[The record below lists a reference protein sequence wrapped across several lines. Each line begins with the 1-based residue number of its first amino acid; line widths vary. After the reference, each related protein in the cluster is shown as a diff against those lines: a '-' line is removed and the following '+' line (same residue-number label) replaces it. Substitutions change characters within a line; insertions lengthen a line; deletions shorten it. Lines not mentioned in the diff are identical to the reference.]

1 MSPEKDDELLSE
13 FEKLISDQA
22 YMKAVDFA
30 TSPRENGAIE
40 PREHFKYR
48 FFGKDHVFLKALA
61 KAAKSEGD
69 GKAWLDELS
78 LPRWFIKVT
87 DVPKDWYKK
96 NGWYRDYRK
105 NILEAQ
111 IRCARHVI
119 NNPSLDNS
127 QTGWAELAEQAKF
140 PMGFVY
146 ELSHLL
152 KDDEFHGLPGQKLRK
167 IPVVLERG
175 YGAEGQAAY
184 LIIEQLKLGI
194 PSEPYSHP
202 IKMSNIPNS
211 EDFQKAIARAFEYV
225 KRELLMSGDYEKE
238 NMPVFRWWVK
248 PAPNEKQIF
257 ALEGPS
263 FYGAFACGM
272 LSSARQLNV
281 SQKTAIT
288 CSGDEYG
295 KISEIGG
302 LAQKCQAANRQGWH
316 VIIEK
321 DTEKGDNDF
330 NGLDSQP
337 SLLRVKNI
345 EGAMTYIS
353 SGIGFEVIDFL
364 GSVYERWGNLPQHEV
379 ASDCPYGVDFDEITK
394 PFKVRYMDKNKN
406 TETSHDFKELR
417 RAVIYGWPKV
427 GKTRLFRYIGRKVSD
442 ENVKALK
449 AGQLNLETVNIPII
463 LQCTHLADKLERE
476 ITFEEALFIT
486 LKAEYLIKGQL
497 LSDEFVDLIKEKFVN
512 GKCVL
517 LLDDFSRVNK
527 KVRSN
532 LVDKLN
538 QFARNYPKCRIII
551 TVQQVAKKKKDDYG
565 ELPLEITTQSDEAIF
580 ELLSPLSDVCPYKG
594 LQYFNDAKYFYGRTA
609 LTEKLLYVKKSNF
622 LAVLGN
628 SGSGKSS
635 VVRAGLLHQLG
646 ESEQWKICSPITP
659 AWQNQKP
666 LENLAQLFVQPGLST
681 IDSAAQ
687 FDKAYEFIVKRGAD
701 GLKRLIAAIEAPR
714 VVLVIDQFEEI
725 FTRCEE
731 TERQAFFDCLL
742 GALTNNK
749 LCLVIVMRADF
760 HGKWAKY
767 AELSQKIDANQV
779 TVTDMASDELEQAII
794 EPAKKVGLGVERELV
809 THILKDMRSS
819 HGKLPLLQFALEKL
833 WRSKNG
839 NWLTLAEYDKIGG
852 VEGALK
858 NYADQIYQ
866 SLSPD
871 EKATAQWIFQ
881 GVTQLGEGVEDT
893 RKQISK
899 QDLITEKYPE
909 ELLDRTLQ
917 KLTDARLVVI
927 SVTVID
933 VAHEILIY
941 QWPRLREWLNKNRE
955 FKAWR
960 DRLQPEVKKWQGNN
974 EDKGWLL
981 RDARLVE
988 AEKQLKKRADELTQQ
1003 QRKYIEKSLAL
1014 RERKI
1019 RLKKVLLL
1027 ITLLVPLSLIF
1038 IHQFLYHFAI
1048 SSDGFVEI
1056 RHGIRELGPFA
1067 WRRVE
1072 TPIDATLIPEE
1083 RLALLRDGKGFWH
1096 RKDKIRLWWSKI
1108 LPILDEQQRQYYN
1121 LLITGHLDKNILDST
1136 DILTPAWRTKLV
1148 ADSFLIDPTRD
1159 INKRINWLWNNLPDI
1174 KQIDCSRKASNILN
1188 FSLLN
1193 LPSDELVTHFAALES
1208 FVLSGLADLDRI
1220 VDYATRLFGYRLLH
1234 SEDYEKTIVEFKAF
1248 QKLLQTIPHIK
1259 AVYDWSTND
1268 ERWCDLPKLVARH
1281 SDTQQK
1287 LIDILK
1293 TINVAEQGDLL
1304 YLEQEIAL
1312 LTLVEI
1318 ARQGNL
1324 SLPAILTVFQII
1336 EADDRGLEGNPS
1348 LIEWI
1353 GNIAPYKELPEKVK
1367 KFLFKELYRSPEE
1380 FEFFPLIAFKI
1391 LARNT
1396 MHLSH
1401 DEKQRILLR
1410 VPWLKKT
1417 FNGVHTLAE
1426 GLGYLGCAGL
1436 STPNDITYL
1445 DEKIKPDITFST
1457 EEDKLGAMVI
1467 QANDF
1472 ETGVALGRIAQNSK
1486 LPKEVYERLYLFATN
1501 RLNIPDIEQVYKGLA
1516 QGKVLTIRKRLAAA
1530 SSTKARHVE
1539 IKIAIAQGRQQI
1551 VEQLRDEETEPE
1563 NKIALGIILLEIEKQ
1578 TEDRGCY

>member
-1 MSPEKDDELLSE
+1 MTALSE
-13 FEKLISDQA
+13 FDDLITNKNYLEA
-22 YMKAVDFA
+22 THFA
-30 TSPRENGAIE
+30 LNLPLKIKKNPFRT
-40 PREHFKYR
+40 R
-48 FFGKDHVFLKALA
+48 FRQDNHFLKAIRETVSSSDFDHLLSDNFTFPEWFLELA
-61 KAAKSEGD
+61 SD
-69 GKAWLDELS
+69 T
-78 LPRWFIKVT
+78 P
-87 DVPKDWYKK
+87 PDWYKE
-96 NGWYRDYRK
+96 YRSRFLNAHTD
-105 NILEAQ
+105 I
-111 IRCARHVI
+111 ARYARTA
-119 NNPSLDNS
+119 PSLEEQGIKDLMNK
-127 QTGWAELAEQAKF
+127 TGF
-140 PMGFVY
+140 PPGFVL
-146 ELSHLL
+146 ELFHLL
-152 KDDEFHGLPGQKLRK
+152 KHGKVIQHDKQTERK
-167 IPVVLERG
+167 VQVLLAC
-175 YGAEGQAAY
+175 YGAKGLAAH
-184 LIIEQLKLGI
+184 LFIEQVKFDCQ
-194 PSEPYSHP
+194 SKPYPHP
-202 IKMSNIPNS
+202 AKMFNISVAPNF
-211 EDFQKAIARAFEYV
+211 EETIYRAFEYV
-225 KRELLMSGDYEKE
+225 SHELLKLDYKV
-238 NMPVFRWWVK
+238 PVFRWWVELTPSK
-248 PAPNEKQIF
+248 EKKEIY
-257 ALEGPS
+257 ALEGNS
-263 FYGAFACGM
+263 LCGAFIVGM
-272 LSSARQLNV
+272 LCSAQDLKI
-281 SQKTAIT
+281 SQKIAIT
-288 CSGDEYG
+288 CDVNKFLQLE
-295 KISEIGG
+295 KINE
-302 LAQKCQAANRQGWH
+302 LAQKCQAAERQDWN
-316 VIIEK
+316 IIVAKEQ
-321 DTEKGDNDF
+321 DTEDGSNALNDAHR
-330 NGLDSQP
+330 
-337 SLLRVKNI
+337 SLLLRANVIKEVI
-345 EGAMTYIS
+345 ECFIS
-353 SGIGFEVIDFL
+353 EKGLEVIDYL
-364 GSVYERWGNLPQHEV
+364 NLVYKRWGNLPRTELPP
-379 ASDCPYGVDFDEITK
+379 DCPQDVDFDEITK
-394 PFKVRYMDKNKN
+394 PFKVRSQN
-406 TETSHDFKELR
+406 TEEIHVWAFSEKLR
-417 RAVIYGWPKV
+417 RCVIYGWEKV
-427 GKTRLFRYIGRKVSD
+427 GKTRLLKYEGRQISKESALKLKEAVVD
-442 ENVKALK
+442 LENV
-449 AGQLNLETVNIPII
+449 NMPIF
-463 LQCTHLADKLERE
+463 LQCTHLADKLE
-476 ITFEEALFIT
+476 ITFEDALFAT
-486 LKAEYLIKGQL
+486 LKDEYKINGQT

-517 LLDDFSRVNK
+517 LLDDFSRVKK
-527 KVRSN
+527 KVRPKW
-532 LVDKLN
+532 VDKLN
-538 QFARNYPKCRIII
+538 QFARNYPNCRIMI
-551 TVQQVAKKKKDDYG
+551 TVQQVAKNKKDDYG
-565 ELPLEITTQSDEAIF
+565 ELPLEITTQSDEAIL
-580 ELLSPLSDVCPYKG
+580 ELLSPLSDICPYKG

-666 LENLAQLFVQPGLST
+666 LENLARLFVQPGLST
-681 IDSAAQ
+681 VDSAAQ

-725 FTRCEE
+725 FTCCEE

-794 EPAKKVGLGVERELV
+794 EPAKKVGLGVERDLV

-819 HGKLPLLQFALEKL
+819 PGKLPLLQFALEQL

-960 DRLQPEVKKWQGNN
+960 DRLQPEVKKWQDNN

-988 AEKQLKKRADELTQQ
+988 AEKQFKKRADELTQQ

-1019 RLKKVLLL
+1019 RLRKVLLF
-1027 ITLLVPLSLIF
+1027 IILLVPLSLIF

-1067 WRRVE
+1067 WTRVE

-1083 RLALLRDGKGFWH
+1083 RLALLRDGKIIGFWH

-1121 LLITGHLDKNILDST
+1121 LLMTGHLDKNILDIN

-1174 KQIDCSRKASNILN
+1174 KQIDCSHKVSNILN

-1234 SEDYEKTIVEFKAF
+1234 TEESEKTIVEFKAF
-1248 QKLLQTIPHIK
+1248 HKLLQTIPEKHIK

-1268 ERWCDLPKLVARH
+1268 ERWCDLPKLVALSRH

-1312 LTLVEI
+1312 LTLVEM

-1336 EADDRGLEGNPS
+1336 EADDRGLEGNPG

-1353 GNIAPYKELPEKVK
+1353 GNIAPYKELPDEVK
-1367 KFLFKELYRSPEE
+1367 KFLFEELYRSPEE
-1380 FEFFPLIAFKI
+1380 FDFFPLIAFKI

-1401 DEKQRILLR
+1401 NEKQRILLR
-1410 VPWLKKT
+1410 VPWLKNT
-1417 FNGVHTLAE
+1417 FNGVHILAE
-1426 GLGYLGCAGL
+1426 GLGYLGCAGI

-1486 LPKEVYERLYLFATN
+1486 LPKEVYERLFLFATN

-1516 QGKVLTIRKRLAAA
+1516 QGKALTIRKRLAAA
-1530 SSTKARHVE
+1530 SSTKVRHVE
-1539 IKIAIAQGRQQI
+1539 IKIAIAQGRQQA